1 MHWEV
6 RKSLV
11 LHLWLLSFT
20 LWSAST
26 RFSQSQGHYCRKL
39 THKKRNKKGSTN
51 LMIALLPSWDFPR
64 GPEVWWLSWSGA
76 PCTGVNLWKTKLVD
90 YQAKLNCVHQR
101 QANLSHKTCEA
112 GCFQGLLEDQRHL
125 NEIIYIHQKVFLNL
139 VERENSVHQGNVPQA
154 VHSIWVGSL
163 PLGKA
168 VRLTS
173 FHFHCLSLIICRLW
187 NVIIW
192 LFSCSFQG
200 SALSIILAIF
210 C

>member
-11 LHLWLLSFT
+11 LHLWLLSLI

-26 RFSQSQGHYCRKL
+26 RISQSQTQGHCCRKL

-112 GCFQGLLEDQRHL
+112 GCFQGHLEDQRHL

-154 VHSIWVGSL
+154 VHSICQQLSFNDGQLVGRQVE
-163 PLGKA
+163 A
-168 VRLTS
+168 
-173 FHFHCLSLIICRLW
+173 FHRRSCRR
-187 NVIIW
+187 NV
-192 LFSCSFQG
+192 
-200 SALSIILAIF
+200 
-210 C
+210 

>member
-6 RKSLV
+6 KKSLV
-11 LHLWLLSFT
+11 LHLWLLSLI

-112 GCFQGLLEDQRHL
+112 GCFQGHLEDQRHL

-168 VRLTS
+168 IRLTT

-200 SALSIILAIF
+200 LALSIILAIF